1 MIGRHKQAIMDQ
13 EAAKAQVEE
22 ILKKRESEYTAL
34 KLKTT
39 SLDNKCD
46 RLQAQLD
53 ALQKEKGGS
62 AEILEALNK

>member
-1 MIGRHKQAIMDQ
+1 LEEAAAYKEKVHIEMTGRHKQAIMDQ

-22 ILKKRESEYTAL
+22 MLKKRESEYTAL

-46 RLQAQLD
+46 RL
-53 ALQKEKGGS
+53 
-62 AEILEALNK
+62 